1 MDVLILLGLIFLVWL
16 FWPLIRK
23 VVNVDELL

>member
-16 FWPLIRK
+16 LWPLIRK
-23 VVNVDELL
+23 VVHVDELL